1 MSDTNYEKY
10 GFSKSYVISKYC
22 LQLLISKNEQPPEE
36 TNPDELDFLV
46 HIKYDGDTLDD
57 NILIILEK
65 AENIIK
71 RKSERDPEGE
81 TTAYKIRIDTS
92 KTIPDSNIYIRDEKK
107 DCMPYMSISG
117 ILVRLIKAV
126 LDDLDA
132 MDEENKNDDDD
143 DENHNSDDM
152 SE

>member
-10 GFSKSYVISKYC
+10 GFSKSYVMSTKYC
-22 LQLLISKNEQPPEE
+22 LQLLISKNEPPPEE

-57 NILIILEK
+57 NILAIIEK
-65 AENIIK
+65 ASNIIT
-71 RKSERDPEGE
+71 RRAERDPEGE

-92 KTIPDSNIYIRDEKK
+92 KTVPNSNIYIRDEKK
-107 DCMPYMSISG
+107 DFMPYMSISG
-117 ILVRLIKAV
+117 ILMRLIKEV

-132 MDEENKNDDDD
+132 MDENEEDD
-143 DENHNSDDM
+143 DEHHNSDDM